1 MSAAVEP
8 AAARG
13 GRNSVSLT
21 TGRIGYWVASVLI
34 LVVFVA
40 PLLWALLRA
49 FQPTA
54 AITQRPSGAAVTG
67 LTWSNVKAV
76 FGGSD
81 SLWRYVGNSLLVAG
95 GTALLVAVL
104 TTLAGYG
111 FARFRFRG
119 AGLVFGLI
127 LVSMMVPFQAILTPL
142 FLELNALHLT
152 DSRLGLILFSTT
164 MQIPFGVF
172 VMRNSFAAVPREM
185 EESARVDGANTA
197 QVLLRVLRPL
207 VTPGVATVLLFAFL
221 ATWTDFLGAL
231 TFITRSDL
239 VTLPVQLSN
248 LQQGVH
254 GQVDFGQLSTGAIVS
269 AIPCVLLYVCLQRTY
284 VRGLTEGAL
293 KA

>member
-1 MSAAVEP
+1 MSARRSTVSVSAARLGYW
-8 AAARG
+8 AAAA
-13 GRNSVSLT
+13 LT
-21 TGRIGYWVASVLI
+21 LI
-34 LVVFVA
+34 VFLV

-54 AITQRPSGAAVTG
+54 TITAPPGLSAFTE
-67 LTWSNVKAV
+67 LTWANVRAV
-76 FGGSD
+76 FGGTD

-95 GTALLVAVL
+95 GTAVLVAVL

-127 LVSMMVPFQAILTPL
+127 LVSMMIPFQAILTPL

-152 DSRLGLILFSTT
+152 DSRFGLVLFSTT

-172 VMRNSFAAVPREM
+172 VMRNSFAAIPREL
-185 EESARVDGANTA
+185 EESARVDGAGTV

-248 LQQGVH
+248 LQQGIH
-254 GQVDFGQLSTGAIVS
+254 GQVDFGQLSTGSIVS
-269 AIPCVLLYVCLQRTY
+269 AVPCVLLYVCLQRTY